1 MIVPV
6 PQLWPDGAGID
17 ARGHLMIG
25 GCDTVELARSY
36 GTPLYLLD
44 EATFRAGCRPPPLLI

>member
-1 MIVPV
+1 MIVPA
-6 PQLWPDGAGID
+6 PQLWPDGADID
-17 ARGHLMIG
+17 ARGHFMIG

-44 EATFRAGCRPPPLLI
+44 EATFRA